1 MSPRRFF
8 KVYLATLV
16 IATLSLVAPASHAE
30 GFDLRVLQPTTLFV
44 QAGVADDNTQAYVAG
59 ATWDWN
65 WSKQWSAV
73 TATGYFEA
81 DVGRW
86 ITNQGGVR
94 GSAWATQVGITPVLR
109 LQPTGAARAWF
120 AEIGIGANFILPIFR
135 SEEKRFSTE
144 FNFGDHFAIGRQF
157 GKDNR
162 QELALRLQHFSNGGI
177 NEPNPG
183 ENFVQLRYS
192 YRLK

>member
-1 MSPRRFF
+1 MSSHNFSKAFLTP
-8 KVYLATLV
+8 LI
-16 IATLSLVAPASHAE
+16 IATLSLLAQPLHAAS
-30 GFDLRVLQPTTLFV
+30 FDPDVLRPTTLFV

-59 ATWDWN
+59 VTWDWRWN
-65 WSKQWSAV
+65 KQWSALS
-73 TATGYFEA
+73 ATGYFEA

-86 ITNQGGVR
+86 ITNQGGVH

-109 LQPTGAARAWF
+109 LRPTGAARNWF
-120 AEIGIGANFILPIFR
+120 AELGIGANFILPIFR

-157 GKDNR
+157 GKGNR

-177 NEPNPG
+177 DHPNPG

-192 YRLK
+192 HRL